1 MAGTLLVAVVAF
13 AHLLTVALTYPA
25 SDKIVGGW
33 PAALGQYPYQVLYT
47 TVHCRRHKFSDE
59 SQKAESRKPAC
70 LYL

>member
-47 TVHCRRHKFSDE
+47 TVHCTVSITNYYIQHTRSHY
-59 SQKAESRKPAC
+59 C
-70 LYL
+70 V